1 MRASACSPSMDGRET
16 CSFYFIVCVLHVV
29 SANSGSTTPQEG
41 RRRQQRAQHQ
51 RRMKIERK
59 STKSRSEI
67 TEKPS
72 QIDEKSLENRSW
84 PVLGVQARF
93 RDASGR
99 VRDATWTRQSRLKSD
114 LGTPRAR
121 QERPGDVQERA
132 RDGPKTLPGPSGA
145 MSECVRRDKQSRT
158 RHRNVFSSFLSCR
171 AKAPMCCSYQFLQCF
186 VGFERCKQRTR
197 ARSEDPRKSRRF
209 GPQNRARERPGDL
222 KSSPGGTVRATKRE
236 KGTRNIAIFWKAGAS
251 GPDEATKSE
260 KDGGQ
265 ESPGPECAETWYDK
279 NVRDERMVT

>member
-16 CSFYFIVCVLHVV
+16 RAFYFIVCVLHVV
-29 SANSGSTTPQEG
+29 SANSGSTTTQEG
-41 RRRQQRAQHQ
+41 RGRKQRAQHQ

-59 STKSRSEI
+59 SSKSRSEI

-93 RDASGR
+93 RDASWR
-99 VRDATWTRQSRLKSD
+99 VRDATWTRQSGLKSD

-132 RDGPKTLPGPSGA
+132 RDGPKTLPGTSGA
-145 MSECVRRDKQSRT
+145 MSECVRRNKQSRT

-171 AKAPMCCSYQFLQCF
+171 AKAPMCSSYQFLQCF
-186 VGFERCKQRTR
+186 VAFERCKQRAR
-197 ARSEDPRKSRRF
+197 AQQKRSKI
-209 GPQNRARERPGDL
+209 RAFRPS
-222 KSSPGGTVRATKRE
+222 KSSPGPSERPKIEPGRRISRDRTRKRRAKLCDFWESGRERARRSDQERKSWRPRAPSARTHWAMVR
-236 KGTRNIAIFWKAGAS
+236 
-251 GPDEATKSE
+251 
-260 KDGGQ
+260 Q
-265 ESPGPECAETWYDK
+265 E
-279 NVRDERMVT
+279 R

>member
-1 MRASACSPSMDGRET
+1 MEVNFCFQETGVLEELGRFERHWHVRRKKLLPLMRLFWGRLPWRGGKRLNMCRKPRLGTENDFNHLVLWWYDNMIILGVDCLIERVKRWFVSYGAVVWVVRASACSPSMDGRET
-16 CSFYFIVCVLHVV
+16 RAFYFIVCVLHVV
-29 SANSGSTTPQEG
+29 SANSGSTTTQEG
-41 RRRQQRAQHQ
+41 RGRKQRAQHQ

-132 RDGPKTLPGPSGA
+132 RD
-145 MSECVRRDKQSRT
+145 V
-158 RHRNVFSSFLSCR
+158 
-171 AKAPMCCSYQFLQCF
+171 
-186 VGFERCKQRTR
+186 
-197 ARSEDPRKSRRF
+197 
-209 GPQNRARERPGDL
+209 
-222 KSSPGGTVRATKRE
+222 SP
-236 KGTRNIAIFWKAGAS
+236 
-251 GPDEATKSE
+251 
-260 KDGGQ
+260 
-265 ESPGPECAETWYDK
+265 
-279 NVRDERMVT
+279 

>member
-1 MRASACSPSMDGRET
+1 
-16 CSFYFIVCVLHVV
+16 
-29 SANSGSTTPQEG
+29 
-41 RRRQQRAQHQ
+41 
-51 RRMKIERK
+51 MKIERK

-72 QIDEKSLENRSW
+72 QIDKKSMENRSW

-93 RDASGR
+93 RDALGR

-145 MSECVRRDKQSRT
+145 MSECVRHGKHSRT
-158 RHRNVFSSFLSCR
+158 RHRNDFWTFLSCR

-186 VGFERCKQRTR
+186 VGFERCKQRRR
-197 ARSEDPRKSRRF
+197 ARSENARKSRRF
-209 GPQNRARERPGDL
+209 GLQNRARERPGDP
-222 KSSPGGTVRATKRE
+222 KSSPGGPFCATKRV
-236 KGTRNIAIFWKAGAS
+236 KVARSSAIFWKAGAS
-251 GPDEATKSE
+251 GPDEATKSA
-260 KDGGQ
+260 KVGGQ
-265 ESPGPECAETWYDK
+265 ERPGPGPPVGWCDR
-279 NVRDERMVT
+279 NVRDDEMMIR

>member
-16 CSFYFIVCVLHVV
+16 RAFYFIVCVLHVV
-29 SANSGSTTPQEG
+29 SANSGSTTTQEG
-41 RRRQQRAQHQ
+41 RGRKQRAQHQ

-197 ARSEDPRKSRRF
+197 ARSENARKSRRF
-209 GPQNRARERPGDL
+209 GLQNRARERPGDP
-222 KSSPGGTVRATKRE
+222 KSSPSGPVRAIKRA
-236 KGTRNIAIFWKAGAS
+236 RSASGAS
-251 GPDEATKSE
+251 E
-260 KDGGQ
+260 
-265 ESPGPECAETWYDK
+265 
-279 NVRDERMVT
+279 NL

>member
-1 MRASACSPSMDGRET
+1 MDGRET
-16 CSFYFIVCVLHVV
+16 RAFYFIVCVLHVV

-41 RRRQQRAQHQ
+41 RGRKQRAQHQ

-59 STKSRSEI
+59 LTKSRSEI

-99 VRDATWTRQSRLKSD
+99 VPDATWTRQSRLKSD

-121 QERPGDVQERA
+121 LERPGDVQERA
-132 RDGPKTLPGPSGA
+132 RDGPKTLPGPSGV

-158 RHRNVFSSFLSCR
+158 SSERFLDVFVLSRESSDVLCVSVFTVFCW
-171 AKAPMCCSYQFLQCF
+171 
-186 VGFERCKQRTR
+186 
-197 ARSEDPRKSRRF
+197 
-209 GPQNRARERPGDL
+209 
-222 KSSPGGTVRATKRE
+222 VRA
-236 KGTRNIAIFWKAGAS
+236 
-251 GPDEATKSE
+251 
-260 KDGGQ
+260 
-265 ESPGPECAETWYDK
+265 
-279 NVRDERMVT
+279 M

>member
-16 CSFYFIVCVLHVV
+16 RAFYFIVCVLHVV
-29 SANSGSTTPQEG
+29 SANSGSTTTQEG
-41 RRRQQRAQHQ
+41 RGRKQRAQHQ

-67 TEKPS
+67 IEKPS

-145 MSECVRRDKQSRT
+145 MSECHWKD
-158 RHRNVFSSFLSCR
+158 FLSFLSCR
-171 AKAPMCCSYQFLQCF
+171 AKAPMCSSYQFLQCF
-186 VGFERCKQRTR
+186 VGFERCKQRPR
-197 ARSEDPRKSRRF
+197 ARSENARKSWRF
-209 GPQNRARERPGDL
+209 GLQNRARERPGDP
-222 KSSPGGTVRATKRE
+222 KSSPGGPVRATKRE
-236 KGTRNIAIFWKAGAS
+236 KVAQSFAIF
-251 GPDEATKSE
+251 
-260 KDGGQ
+260 
-265 ESPGPECAETWYDK
+265 
-279 NVRDERMVT
+279 